1 LSSSEVKLKK
11 QNLLLDSICVNE
23 KKSKIKHAKT
33 GLSTAEQRLEDNSCD
48 ILINLSLKL
57 STDFVD
63 NCW

>member
-1 LSSSEVKLKK
+1 LPSSDVKLKK

-23 KKSKIKHAKT
+23 KKNGVKHARS
-33 GLSTAEQRLEDNSCD
+33 GLSTVVQRLKDNAYD
-48 ILINLSLKL
+48 IFINLSLKL

>member
-23 KKSKIKHAKT
+23 KNVDLKHAKI
-33 GLSTAEQRLEDNSCD
+33 GLSTVVQRLEDSSYD

-63 NCW
+63 NC